1 MNFPGTSPAV
11 RHRLRVLVVDDN
23 RDYREILLAI
33 LDTDEL
39 LVVGEAASGQDS
51 IDLVAE
57 LQPDIVLMD
66 VRMPGMNGV
75 ETTRRLKELHPGVEV
90 VALTADAETTAV
102 RDMLAAGASG
112 YVLKDADGR
121 NIVEA
126 VRTAA
131 HNGGVLSP
139 GVAPT
144 VIDELNEA
152 LGRERQRAEE
162 LQEAHDQLVERIS
175 QRHDLVSRLGHE
187 LRTPVSVIFGVARTL
202 ASGGLDEAE
211 KEDLLERLVSR
222 SAALVRLV
230 ERFEAAV
237 DDELV
242 EPLGLFQLAS
252 EVAEGRPR
260 VSVEGDPDI
269 PRVPLNPILAHR
281 ILEELVDN
289 GLRFSPEGS
298 PVEVWIDAQ
307 GPNVRVKVMDR
318 GHGVPLEDRDRI
330 FEPLEQ
336 GEAVDSRTHQ
346 GAGMGLSLARAAARA
361 MDGDVDLE
369 TSGPGGSTFVWTIPL
384 DREA

>member
-1 MNFPGTSPAV
+1 MNFPGTGPAV

>member
-252 EVAEGRPR
+252 EVAEGRAR

-281 ILEELVDN
+281 ILEELIDN

>member
-1 MNFPGTSPAV
+1 MPLTSDARKGRLLLVDDEENILRSLRRVLRRGEWDVETAADAEAGLAAFERFAPAV
-11 RHRLRVLVVDDN
+11 VISDF
-23 RDYREILLAI
+23 
-33 LDTDEL
+33 
-39 LVVGEAASGQDS
+39 
-51 IDLVAE
+51 
-57 LQPDIVLMD
+57 
-66 VRMPGMNGV
+66 RMPGMNGV

-144 VIDELNEA
+144 VIDELNDA

-242 EPLGLFQLAS
+242 EPLGLVQLAS
-252 EVAEGRPR
+252 EVAGGRDR
-260 VSVEGDPDI
+260 VTVAGDPDI

-307 GPNVRVKVMDR
+307 GPNLRVKVMDR
-318 GHGVPLEDRDRI
+318 GHGVPLEGRDRI